1 MLFDTRHYSLV
12 YSNLL
17 NEDNISFLG
26 KSILAEFEM
35 RFCPGDLNHF
45 FLLISACFGLRP
57 PFVSNQ
63 M

>member
-1 MLFDTRHYSLV
+1 MLFDTRHDSLV

-26 KSILAEFEM
+26 KANLAEFEM
-35 RFCPGDLNHF
+35 RFCPGDLNHM
-45 FLLISACFGLRP
+45 FLLISACFGPRP
-57 PFVSNQ
+57 PFVVNQ